1 MKVLKAKTSHP
12 KKQIFLISDLTYIKK
27 RPWPSLLSGEEM
39 NDPVEVIE
47 HNISNTPRQGANG
60 VVYKEKKYSIYK
72 GSSRINAAVELG
84 YDAIEGIII
93 NG

>member
-39 NDPVEVIE
+39 NDPIEVIE
-47 HNISNTPRQGANG
+47 HNVSNIPRQGANG